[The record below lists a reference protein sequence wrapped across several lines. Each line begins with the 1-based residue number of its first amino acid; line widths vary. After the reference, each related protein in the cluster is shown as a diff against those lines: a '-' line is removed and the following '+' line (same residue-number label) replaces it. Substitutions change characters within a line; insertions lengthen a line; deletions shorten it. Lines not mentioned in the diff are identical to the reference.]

1 MDFPILDWTLSL
13 AWTWNLGLSTQYLY
27 GKLKNKPIPSYM
39 VESDLSILCYLVR
52 SGLAWAVTPAPAL
65 ESLLR
70 GRGFSETR
78 VTPECK
84 KEGLL
89 VILNCEQ

>member
-1 MDFPILDWTLSL
+1 
-13 AWTWNLGLSTQYLY
+13 
-27 GKLKNKPIPSYM
+27 M

-78 VTPECK
+78 VTS
-84 KEGLL
+84 
-89 VILNCEQ
+89 